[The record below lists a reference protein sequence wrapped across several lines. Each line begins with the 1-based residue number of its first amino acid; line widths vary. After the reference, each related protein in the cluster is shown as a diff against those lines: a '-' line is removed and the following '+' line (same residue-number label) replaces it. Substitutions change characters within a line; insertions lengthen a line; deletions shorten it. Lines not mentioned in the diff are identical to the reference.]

1 MSLLCPY
8 AILVSMLN
16 SDGKEMSKM
25 SKTAKD
31 GFIPVK
37 SADRVLDIFEELLK
51 QPNGLSTNELGQRLQ
66 IAGSS
71 LHALIQTMLHRK
83 YVKINEERKVV
94 LGNKFYEFVGV
105 YANDPLIVQSKP
117 IMKALSKRVNENIHL
132 AILEGTDIVFIA
144 CEQTTHPIR
153 YFVEPGQTQKAHL
166 TAVGK
171 MLLSQY
177 SDKRIQEMYA
187 NYPFEKIT
195 DNTIDSMDKLLEK
208 LEFSRTRGYSLD
220 DGEAY
225 SGSKCYAG
233 PIYDQSHRMI
243 ASLSISIPFLRVEND
258 RDEEM
263 ISLVKEACRQLS
275 SRLADG

>member
-1 MSLLCPY
+1 
-8 AILVSMLN
+8 
-16 SDGKEMSKM
+16 M

-83 YVKINEERKVV
+83 YVKINEERKIV

-195 DNTIDSMDKLLEK
+195 DNTIDSMD
-208 LEFSRTRGYSLD
+208 
-220 DGEAY
+220 
-225 SGSKCYAG
+225 
-233 PIYDQSHRMI
+233 
-243 ASLSISIPFLRVEND
+243 
-258 RDEEM
+258 
-263 ISLVKEACRQLS
+263 
-275 SRLADG
+275 